1 MKVNYSFFNLLGW
14 VLFGTCLIGA
24 LISYPY
30 HGDDPKCR
38 GNLLA
43 ECKGNSSVC
52 NLFGCN
58 KDCLYSD
65 PVRCENYDTD
75 NPIMSF
81 VFFGLSGLGLILFL
95 ISFVDKENR
104 QCYSSCF
111 RKCKKSQSPL
121 LEAEI

>member
-1 MKVNYSFFNLLGW
+1 MKVNYSFLNLLGW

-24 LISYPY
+24 LVSYPY
-30 HGDDPKCR
+30 HGSDPKCR

-52 NLFGCN
+52 NLFGCD
-58 KDCLYSD
+58 KDCLYSN

-75 NPIMSF
+75 NPI
-81 VFFGLSGLGLILFL
+81 IFL
-95 ISFVDKENR
+95 ISFIDKGNR
-104 QCYSSCF
+104 ECYTSCC

-121 LEAEI
+121 LEPDAQI